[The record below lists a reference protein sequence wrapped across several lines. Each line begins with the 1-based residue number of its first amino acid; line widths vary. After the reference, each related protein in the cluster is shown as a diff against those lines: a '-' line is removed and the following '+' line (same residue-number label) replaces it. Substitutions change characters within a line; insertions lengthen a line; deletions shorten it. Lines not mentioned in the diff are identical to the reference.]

1 MFEKIP
7 VRILLTGWLMLATVV
22 FAADPPGQISKLG
35 TMDRQYM
42 QQQRNRI
49 DELARFDLGRQL
61 REDKTHNLDILQ
73 TLLDRRLVSTD
84 QTLELQAMGVVLGD
98 LLAAELD
105 MHWVIYEDKY
115 GRSRALQLGS
125 SDNFL
130 FPITMISRRFEAGAR
145 VDVTA
150 VFDKAAKII
159 QPYRTPLP
167 FR

>member
-22 FAADPPGQISKLG
+22 FAADPPGQISALG

-73 TLLDRRLVSTD
+73 TLLDRQLVSTD

>member
-22 FAADPPGQISKLG
+22 FAADPPGQISELG

-73 TLLDRRLVSTD
+73 TLLDRQLVSTD

>member
-22 FAADPPGQISKLG
+22 FAADPPGQISALG